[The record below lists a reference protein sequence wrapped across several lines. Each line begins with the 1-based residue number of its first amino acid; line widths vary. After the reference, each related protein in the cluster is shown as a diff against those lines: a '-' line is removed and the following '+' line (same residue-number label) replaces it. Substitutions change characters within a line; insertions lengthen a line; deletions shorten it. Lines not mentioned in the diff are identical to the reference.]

1 MTAQQNYIYSSRDF
15 GRTKSYLEVE
25 LPERLIHKGV
35 TKGQLDDEFS
45 ADRKHP
51 VHVVDLPSRAVSMS
65 IGGLEKGQ
73 STRNHRHSY
82 ETIIYVLKGNGHSIV
97 EGKRVDWEAGDAI
110 LVPRWGWHQHFNDSD
125 GYVEY
130 IGVENAPMLQN
141 LGLALREEQ

>member
-1 MTAQQNYIYSSRDF
+1 
-15 GRTKSYLEVE
+15 
-25 LPERLIHKGV
+25 
-35 TKGQLDDEFS
+35 
-45 ADRKHP
+45 
-51 VHVVDLPSRAVSMS
+51 MS

-73 STRNHRHSY
+73 NTRNHRHSY